1 MPHWGYLVIDE
12 AHRLKNKDGK
22 ALAVL
27 HALNIKHKLAL
38 TGTPLQNNVG
48 ELWSVLNLLDP
59 ARFGDADDFEERYG
73 DMHSAEQVAELQA
86 LLKPLMLR
94 RLKGDVIS
102 ADEIPAKEETIVWV
116 ELTAQQK
123 RQYRALLDRNGA
135 LLASLS
141 GSAGSGKV
149 TLTTT
154 LTLSVPL
161 TTVGLYPKPKP

>member
-1 MPHWGYLVIDE
+1 M
-12 AHRLKNKDGK
+12 
-22 ALAVL
+22 
-27 HALNIKHKLAL
+27 
-38 TGTPLQNNVG
+38 
-48 ELWSVLNLLDP
+48 
-59 ARFGDADDFEERYG
+59 
-73 DMHSAEQVAELQA
+73 
-86 LLKPLMLR
+86 
-94 RLKGDVIS
+94 IS

-161 TTVGLYPKPKP
+161 TTVGLYPKP

>member
-1 MPHWGYLVIDE
+1 M
-12 AHRLKNKDGK
+12 
-22 ALAVL
+22 
-27 HALNIKHKLAL
+27 
-38 TGTPLQNNVG
+38 
-48 ELWSVLNLLDP
+48 
-59 ARFGDADDFEERYG
+59 
-73 DMHSAEQVAELQA
+73 
-86 LLKPLMLR
+86 
-94 RLKGDVIS
+94 IS

-141 GSAGSGKV
+141 GSGAVGSGKV
-149 TLTTT
+149 TLTPT